1 MSLVA
6 TYRKARRDEEM
17 MRLRR
22 LLALRAMLAEGM
34 TQREIAEVL
43 GVSQPAISQQLKATR
58 ELDTVHSETLFDAA
72 APVLRALAEQHGYS
86 RLAAF
91 GSVAR
96 HDAAADSDIDLIV
109 ECPPG
114 TSTFGFLRFK
124 ELLERVLGREIDL
137 VDYGG
142 LKSMDDD
149 IRREAVVV

>member
-1 MSLVA
+1 
-6 TYRKARRDEEM
+6 
-17 MRLRR
+17 
-22 LLALRAMLAEGM
+22 
-34 TQREIAEVL
+34 
-43 GVSQPAISQQLKATR
+43 
-58 ELDTVHSETLFDAA
+58 LFDAA

-96 HDAAADSDIDLIV
+96 HEAAADSDIDLIV
-109 ECPPG
+109 ESPPG